1 MVGWHHQLNGHEFE
15 QTQGD
20 DKGQGSLACCS
31 PWGHKESDMT
41 KLLNNNR
48 TQIPSPL
55 TPSSAHCLRHP
66 GRLCRPKVFRKVLNT
81 GKLTHHYTL
90 ANVLKVVYQLSSDSL
105 GIQGTHN
112 FWIRLQRM
120 EQHIPDKDQT
130 LPHSLQKRVKHV
142 NHTQSFEASSLQSS
156 RAFLTNCRG

>member
-1 MVGWHHQLNGHEFE
+1 MTEDEMVGWHHQLNGREFE

-105 GIQGTHN
+105 GI
-112 FWIRLQRM
+112 
-120 EQHIPDKDQT
+120 
-130 LPHSLQKRVKHV
+130 
-142 NHTQSFEASSLQSS
+142 
-156 RAFLTNCRG
+156 